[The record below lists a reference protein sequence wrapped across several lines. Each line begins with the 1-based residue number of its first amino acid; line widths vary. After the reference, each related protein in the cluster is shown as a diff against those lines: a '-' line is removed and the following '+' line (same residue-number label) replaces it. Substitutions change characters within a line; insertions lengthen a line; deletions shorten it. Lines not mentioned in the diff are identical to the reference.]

1 MSLASLITQYVVQY
15 GFRIMGAILVIIA
28 ALFVANSVGRLFERW
43 LNEQDLEPPLR
54 LLLVRLLKALLV
66 ILGLLIALDQLGVQI
81 APLVAG
87 LGVAGLGVGLALQG
101 VLSNVV
107 AGLSIIFTK
116 PYRVG
121 EHISLLGVH
130 GDVAKI
136 DIFTTTLLHP
146 DHSRIVIPNR
156 KVVGEILHN
165 FGTIRQLDLSI
176 GVSYQTDIESTLR
189 VLRELVAR
197 HPTVLQD
204 PAPIIG
210 IAAFG
215 DSSIT
220 LSIRPW
226 VPVACVASAH
236 IELNQAVIQRLRAD
250 GVEIPFP
257 QREVRLLNP
266 S

>member
-1 MSLASLITQYVVQY
+1 MSLANLVTQYIVQY
-15 GFRIMGAILVIIA
+15 GFRIMGAVLVLIA
-28 ALFVANSVGRLFERW
+28 ALFVAKSVGRLFERW
-43 LNEQDLEPPLR
+43 LNQQDLEPPLR
-54 LLLVRLLKALLV
+54 LLLLRLVKTLVV
-66 ILGLLIALDQLGVQI
+66 ILGLLIALDQLGLQI

-87 LGVAGLGVGLALQG
+87 LGVAGLGMGLALQG

-121 EHISLLGVH
+121 EHIALLGVH
-130 GDVAKI
+130 GDVVKI
-136 DIFTTTLLHP
+136 DIFTTTLIHP

-165 FGTIRQLDLSI
+165 FGTIRQLDLSV
-176 GVSYQTDIESTLR
+176 GVSYRTDTDKALR
-189 VLRELVAR
+189 VLRNLVTR
-197 HPTVLQD
+197 QPQVLQD
-204 PAPIIG
+204 PAPVIG
-210 IAAFG
+210 ITGFA

-226 VPVACVASAH
+226 VQVASVASAQ
-236 IELNQAVIQRLRAD
+236 IELNQAILQQFRAE

-257 QREVRLLNP
+257 QTEVRLLNP